1 MRALLGLTALAL
13 VAACGKGSSDPR
25 ADLIA
30 TWKSGGITTG
40 ALEPA
45 QVGFG
50 ADCKLTTVK
59 ALEVLLCVYQTP
71 EAAKAAQDP
80 ALGWIG
86 EATGAAKAS
95 GKLLVAVVD
104 RRKTD
109 PSGKTIN
116 QLLKLTPK

>member
-1 MRALLGLTALAL
+1 MKRALIVLALAG
-13 VAACGKGSSDPR
+13 CSSTPSDPR
-25 ADLIA
+25 ADLVA
-30 TWKSGGITTG
+30 KWKEGGITAG
-40 ALEPA
+40 ALEPID
-45 QVGFG
+45 VGFG
-50 ADCKLTTVK
+50 ADCKQTTVK
-59 ALEVLLCVYQTP
+59 ALEVLLCSYQS
-71 EAAKAAQDP
+71 EAAAKAAEEP

-95 GKLLVAVVD
+95 GKVLVAVVD